1 MRTTLKISLILNLI
15 SMGCLVYFLIN
26 QRSGHKLP
34 ESSSPVAPGV
44 AAPQVAAAAT
54 QTVQA
59 ITAKPFRWSQ
69 LESADYRV
77 YIRNLR
83 NFGCPEPTLRAIV
96 AADVDVVYRQCGG
109 ELERKLAVLANSSWA
124 VQLSSYNDQQAL
136 KAELQR
142 LPDEENVEIAD
153 LLGLNSNALEVA
165 GNVTLPTPNSRQNL
179 RTMPIVEPLVFRN
192 VDLAALNFNEEE
204 IEAIKDLRQTF
215 VDEIGGPN
223 QDPNDPVYRER
234 WQNAQLEI
242 DGRMRGLLGVTAYED
257 YQVAAEGAGSALAA
271 ANP

>member
-1 MRTTLKISLILNLI
+1 
-15 SMGCLVYFLIN
+15 
-26 QRSGHKLP
+26 
-34 ESSSPVAPGV
+34 
-44 AAPQVAAAAT
+44 
-54 QTVQA
+54 
-59 ITAKPFRWSQ
+59 
-69 LESADYRV
+69 
-77 YIRNLR
+77 
-83 NFGCPEPTLRAIV
+83 
-96 AADVDVVYRQCGG
+96 
-109 ELERKLAVLANSSWA
+109 
-124 VQLSSYNDQQAL
+124 
-136 KAELQR
+136 
-142 LPDEENVEIAD
+142 
-153 LLGLNSNALEVA
+153 
-165 GNVTLPTPNSRQNL
+165 
-179 RTMPIVEPLVFRN
+179 MPIVEPLVFRN